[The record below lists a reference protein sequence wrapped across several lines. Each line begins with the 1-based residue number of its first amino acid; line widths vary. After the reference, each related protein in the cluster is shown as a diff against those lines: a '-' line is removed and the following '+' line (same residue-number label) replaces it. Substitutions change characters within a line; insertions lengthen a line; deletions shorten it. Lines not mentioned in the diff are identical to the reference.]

1 MDRNNSLKILPKKIA
16 PIKRVPGEERWL
28 PPWLFQHQDLIHA
41 LESANPVD
49 QEDLINTL
57 NHIHFMDRYIL
68 IHLNHPKYEESVLVQ
83 AYPDPCHGSKL
94 TCRLLDENLLSLEL
108 KNYQF
113 LHLVIDDGRSMILV
127 PAVLQE
133 ISGNCL
139 TIQLPD
145 ASYAVGQ
152 RQVRRYACHDVVV
165 ELIQSGFL
173 ARGELL
179 DFSPIGFRVRVKPES
194 SSSFHWLNPEASVV
208 IHLRDDKQIL
218 FSGLCR
224 CIRQQG
230 GLQDKEIVL
239 IPTDEKIKRFKKRQ
253 TRNPRQ
259 HLVPSPTIIFN
270 HPFLKKS
277 VQLGVSDISTSGF
290 SVYEKVDEG
299 ILMLG
304 MIIPELII
312 DFAGTLR
319 IKCAA
324 QVIYRSEEKEK
335 GIRCGLAILE
345 MDINT
350 YGRLTHILTNALD
363 PYAYISSEIDMDA
376 LWEFFFEAGFIYPKK
391 YRLIQSYRKDFKE
404 TYRRLYQENPE
415 IACHFTY
422 QKNGRI
428 YGHISM
434 VKAYE
439 RAWMIHHHAAIA
451 LKDKRPGLMVLKQIM
466 YYLNDMHRLPSA
478 KTEYMVSY
486 FRPENKFPDRIFG
499 GFARDLKNP
508 RGCSM
513 DLFYYLPYTSLS
525 LSTKLPDKWS
535 LQESSARD
543 LWELN
548 RFYNH
553 YSGGLLLDALDLEKK
568 EPVKEPLEEIY
579 KRLGFLRKW
588 RAYSLNYNGE
598 LNAVLV
604 VNQSD
609 LGFNLSELL
618 NGIKILVTNPED
630 LPWNILSIA
639 IAQLTGIYHMDRVPV
654 LFYPAE
660 YVQNKK
666 VPYEKQY
673 QAWVLDV
680 RYGNEYM
687 EYMQKRFRIT
697 YKDT

>member
-1 MDRNNSLKILPKKIA
+1 MC
-16 PIKRVPGEERWL
+16 
-28 PPWLFQHQDLIHA
+28 
-41 LESANPVD
+41 
-49 QEDLINTL
+49 
-57 NHIHFMDRYIL
+57 HF
-68 IHLNHPKYEESVLVQ
+68 
-83 AYPDPCHGSKL
+83 
-94 TCRLLDENLLSLEL
+94 LDENVSDLKL

-127 PAVLQE
+127 PAILHE
-133 ISGNCL
+133 MSGNNL

-152 RQVRRYACHDVVV
+152 RQVRRYTCHDVVV

-179 DFSPIGFRVRVKPES
+179 DFSPIGFRVKVRAES
-194 SSSFHWLNPEASVV
+194 SSTFNWFNSEALVV
-208 IHLRDDKQIL
+208 IHLRDDKQIF

-224 CIRQQG
+224 FIRQQG
-230 GLQDKEIVL
+230 GLHDKEIVL

-259 HLVPSPTIIFN
+259 HLVPSPTIIFS
-270 HPFLKKS
+270 HPFLKKKI
-277 VQLGVSDISTSGF
+277 QLEVSDISTSGF

-312 DFAGTLR
+312 DFAGALQ
-319 IKCAA
+319 IECAA
-324 QVIYRSEEKEK
+324 QVIYRLEEKEK
-335 GIRCGLAILE
+335 EIRCGLAILE
-345 MDINT
+345 MDITT
-350 YGRLTHILTNALD
+350 YNRLTHILANALD
-363 PYAYISSEIDMDA
+363 PHAYISSEVDMDA

-391 YRLIQSYRKDFKE
+391 YRLIQSYRKDFKK
-404 TYRRLYQENPE
+404 TYQKLYQENPE
-415 IACHFTY
+415 IAQHFTY

-439 RAWMIHHHAAIA
+439 RAWMIHHHAAKA
-451 LKDKRPGLMVLKQIM
+451 MKGKRPGLMVLKQIM

-486 FRPENKFPDRIFG
+486 FRPENKFPDRVFG
-499 GFARDLKNP
+499 GFARDLENP

-525 LSTKLPDKWS
+525 LCTKLPITWS
-535 LQESSARD
+535 LQESSASD
-543 LWELN
+543 LWELH

-568 EPVKEPLEEIY
+568 EPVEEPLEEIY
-579 KRLGFLRKW
+579 NRLGFLRKW
-588 RAYSLNYNGE
+588 RTYSLSHNGE
-598 LNAVLV
+598 LNAVLIV
-604 VNQSD
+604 DQSD

-618 NGIKILVTNPED
+618 NGIKILVTNPEG
-630 LPWNILSIA
+630 LPWSILSVA
-639 IAQLTGIYHMDRVPV
+639 IAQLTGVYHMKRVPI

-660 YVQNKK
+660 YVQNKR

-697 YKDT
+697 YK

>member
-1 MDRNNSLKILPKKIA
+1 MDRNNSLKILPKKTA
-16 PIKRVPGEERWL
+16 PIKRAPGEERWL
-28 PPWLFQHQDLIHA
+28 PPWLFQHKDLIHA
-41 LESANPVD
+41 LESAHPVD
-49 QEDLINTL
+49 QKDLINTL

-68 IHLNHPKYEESVLVQ
+68 AHFNHPKYEESILVR
-83 AYPDPCHGSKL
+83 AYPDPCHGRKL
-94 TCRLLDENLLSLEL
+94 TCHLLDENISGLKL

-127 PAVLQE
+127 PAILHE
-133 ISGNCL
+133 MSGNYL

-179 DFSPIGFRVRVKPES
+179 DFSPIGFRVKVRAES
-194 SSSFHWLNPEASVV
+194 SSTFHWLNPEALVV
-208 IHLRDDKQIL
+208 IHLRDDKQIF

-224 CIRQQG
+224 FIRQQG
-230 GLQDKEIVL
+230 GLHDKEIVL

-259 HLVPSPTIIFN
+259 HLVPSPTIIFS
-270 HPFLKKS
+270 HPFLKKRI
-277 VQLGVSDISTSGF
+277 QLEVSDISTSGF

-312 DFAGTLR
+312 DFAGALK
-319 IKCAA
+319 IECAA
-324 QVIYRSEEKEK
+324 QVIYRLEEKEK
-335 GIRCGLAILE
+335 SFRCGLAILE

-350 YGRLTHILTNALD
+350 YNRLTHILANALD
-363 PYAYISSEIDMDA
+363 PHAYISSEVDMDA

-391 YRLIQSYRKDFKE
+391 YRLIQSYRKDFKK
-404 TYRRLYQENPE
+404 TYQKLYQENPE
-415 IACHFTY
+415 IAQHFTY

-439 RAWMIHHHAAIA
+439 RAWMIHHHAAKA
-451 LKDKRPGLMVLKQIM
+451 MKGKRPGVMVLKQIM

-486 FRPENKFPDRIFG
+486 FRPENKFPDRVFG
-499 GFARDLKNP
+499 GFARDLENP

-525 LSTKLPDKWS
+525 LGTKLPIRWS
-535 LQESSARD
+535 LQESSGRD
-543 LWELN
+543 LWELH

-579 KRLGFLRKW
+579 NRLGFLRKW
-588 RAYSLNYNGE
+588 RTYSLNHDGE
-598 LNAVLV
+598 LNAVLIV
-604 VNQSD
+604 DQSD

-639 IAQLTGIYHMDRVPV
+639 IAQLTGVYHMKRVPI
-654 LFYPAE
+654 LFYPIE
-660 YVQNKK
+660 YVQNKR
-666 VPYEKQY
+666 VPHEKQY

-687 EYMQKRFRIT
+687 EYMQRRFRIT
-697 YKDT
+697 YK